1 MQGKN
6 ALLLRDI
13 LSIMENGTDLILTDS
28 LEASVLWQGMWR
40 GSESKDSQQGNIAE
54 FMDRR
59 VISMITHDLEEGLE
73 LVLDDTAEEA
83 YNE

>member
-6 ALLLRDI
+6 MLLLRDI
-13 LSIMENGTDLILTDS
+13 LSIMEIGTDLILTDS
-28 LEASVLWQGMWR
+28 LEASVLWQGVWR
-40 GSESKDSQQGNIAE
+40 GSEYSDPLAE

-73 LVLDDTAEEA
+73 LVLDDQAQ
-83 YNE
+83 